1 MNKTELHQ
9 SIIQDIQEIYSFVSR
24 FENPNQVHQIDIDLA
39 LSKVRNLY
47 DLLLRLNSQGIYQ
60 PEYQKEEKSTIHKPI
75 EKHHEQEVIEVVKEE
90 PKIIAKVSKEIE
102 QPDPVIVIEK
112 KEEKTEQKKPVE
124 PKKEVIIKEEKS
136 KKEITKPIKHDGST
150 GIMADKFQSKTYKH
164 DTIGKEKPD
173 QKDVSSKLKSKPI
186 KDINTAIGL
195 NDKFVFIREL
205 FNGDKN
211 QFSET
216 IQLLNNF
223 DTFDNAVG
231 YLKDSFTWDFEDP
244 NVERLIELVR
254 RKYTN

>member
-47 DLLLRLNSQGIYQ
+47 DLLLRLNAQGIYR
-60 PEYQKEEKSTIHKPI
+60 PEYQKEEKSTIHKPS
-75 EKHHEQEVIEVVKEE
+75 EKQHEPRAVEVVQKEE
-90 PKIIAKVSKEIE
+90 PKRINKTPEKTV

-112 KEEKTEQKKPVE
+112 KEEKN
-124 PKKEVIIKEEKS
+124 KKESVKT
-136 KKEITKPIKHDGST
+136 KKYDGSS

-223 DTFDNAVG
+223 DTFDNAVS
-231 YLKDSFTWDFEDP
+231 YLKDSFSWDFEDP
-244 NVERLIELVR
+244 NVERLVELVR